1 MISCTSRLVLL
12 WVYKGQLPHNHNDEK
27 SETAITNFV
36 GVIAL
41 QFFFFWELKKTD
53 HCMVMLSS
61 QDHKFHYNLFEYG
74 VLIDNY
80 V

>member
-1 MISCTSRLVLL
+1 
-12 WVYKGQLPHNHNDEK
+12 
-27 SETAITNFV
+27 
-36 GVIAL
+36 
-41 QFFFFWELKKTD
+41 
-53 HCMVMLSS
+53 MVMLSS